1 MEKLMEYEFEK
12 NACLLVNKI
21 TLYKMI
27 SIASKID
34 KITILN
40 RVDDIEL
47 FVNNKYIANID
58 CNNETYMFIHNVKKI
73 NVIYFPDHEFL
84 KYITHIYVEV

>member
-1 MEKLMEYEFEK
+1 MEYKFER
-12 NACLLVNKI
+12 NTCLLVNKNI
-21 TLYKMI
+21 LYKMI
-27 SIASKID
+27 SIPSKID

-47 FVNNKYIANID
+47 FVNNEYIASID
-58 CNNETYMFIHNVKKI
+58 CNNKTYMFIHDVKKI

-84 KYITHIYVEV
+84 KYIAHVFVEV